1 MSNEK
6 PIIFNDQMVRAIL
19 EGRKTQTRRIAKPPK
34 GFDWV
39 DESLGTVANKND
51 GMWPVYEL
59 EEVSKPF
66 GQVGDYLWVREAW
79 RQFDNSNECGCSEYP
94 CPCPNNGHV
103 IFRSTHDDGESKWKP
118 SIHMPRWAA
127 RIKLEIKKIRVE
139 RLQDIS
145 EADAIA
151 EGVKEL
157 RKGYWRNYNHEWTQF
172 QLSAKSSFTSLWKAL
187 YGEESW
193 NENPWVH
200 VIEFERVTD
209 EKAQ

>member
-1 MSNEK
+1 MSSEK
-6 PIIFNDQMVRAIL
+6 PIIFNDKMVRAIL

-39 DESLGTVANKND
+39 DESLGTVASKND

-59 EEVSKPF
+59 EEVSNPF
-66 GQVGDYLWVREAW
+66 GQVGDYLWVREAHSIVP
-79 RQFDNSNECGCSEYP
+79 RTAYAQSEGVNQVISPLNSHDAAIYRADWE
-94 CPCPNNGHV
+94 
-103 IFRSTHDDGESKWKP
+103 RSPPSRWKP

-127 RIKLEIKKIRVE
+127 RINLQIKKIRVE

-145 EADAIA
+145 QSGAKA
-151 EGVKEL
+151 EGFEPEIINGQVNCKATTFF
-157 RKGYWRNYNHEWTQF
+157 HT
-172 QLSAKSSFTSLWKAL
+172 LWINL
-187 YGEESW
+187 YGVAAWS
-193 NENPWVH
+193 NNPWVY